1 MEQSPRHAA
10 LRGIQFCSCT
20 STSRGLHAYRVLTF
34 LVLIPKTFEAKYM
47 VGAVDPRHGR
57 GVVVSRD
64 TLLARRVG
72 LSTWRSSAS
81 WTLRSCI
88 LLKVGWAGD
97 VFVDPKAFRSRARAG
112 RPRQSDGP
120 ALPVQFLSR
129 VLKAG
134 FNTIEEQKYI
144 RFQVIAGLCSWIELR
159 VVDARAFGSLDNRD

>member
-1 MEQSPRHAA
+1 MQQSPRHAA
-10 LRGIQFCSCT
+10 LRGIQSCSCT
-20 STSRGLHAYRVLTF
+20 ATSRGLHAYRLLPF
-34 LVLIPKTFEAKYM
+34 LVLILKTFEAKYM
-47 VGAVDPRHGR
+47 VGAIDPRHGR
-57 GVVVSRD
+57 GVVVPRD

-112 RPRQSDGP
+112 RPQFDGP
-120 ALPVQFLSR
+120 ALPVQFLSW
-129 VLKAG
+129 VFGAG

-144 RFQVIAGLCSWIELR
+144 SFQVIAGLCSWIELR

>member
-10 LRGIQFCSCT
+10 LRGIQSCSCT
-20 STSRGLHAYRVLTF
+20 ATSRGLHVYRVLAF

-47 VGAVDPRHGR
+47 VGAIDPRHGR

-72 LSTWRSSAS
+72 VSTWRSSAS

-97 VFVDPKAFRSRARAG
+97 VFVDPMLFCSRARAG

-129 VLKAG
+129 VFGAG

-144 RFQVIAGLCSWIELR
+144 RFQVIAGLCSWIGTQGCRCLSLWEL
-159 VVDARAFGSLDNRD
+159 G